1 MKNPKMYQEHY
12 SEEAIAIIGMACRMP
27 GARDVSDFWQNLCNG
42 VQSIT
47 TFTEEELRASGIPT
61 ELIKSPHYV
70 RRRGIIDGA
79 DQFDAAFFGFTPRDA
94 ELLDPQHRVF
104 LECAWHALEDAG
116 YVPQEAD
123 ARIGVFGGVGTN
135 WHLSQVA
142 QSSVAKKYASGAS
155 VVISNDKDYVT
166 SRVSYKL
173 GLVGPSVNVQSA
185 CSTSLVAT
193 ILGMTSLRSKQCDL
207 ALAGG
212 ATIELPERKGYLHL
226 EGGMESPDGH
236 CRPFDAAANGTV
248 FSRGAGVVILKR
260 LADAV
265 RDRDHIYAVLV
276 DGAVNN
282 DGADKIGFTAP
293 SISGQVA
300 LTLDAL
306 SRAGL
311 SAEQLSFV
319 EAHGTATPLGDPIE
333 VESLTQA
340 FRHYSD
346 RTQFCALGSV
356 KGNIGHT
363 DVASGVAAL
372 IKAAKTVEE
381 RLLPPSLGFAK
392 PNPNID
398 FSSSPLFVNT
408 KLRKLVGEGT
418 PVRGLVSSFGVG
430 GTNAC
435 VVIQE
440 PPTPEIPKQ
449 APEQNIA
456 VLSARTEEGLRTQI
470 AHLSH
475 HLSKHPDLDLAAM
488 ACTLQMGRR
497 RFKHRCA
504 IPFASRQE
512 LIERLN
518 SPDGAVIRSVCQRE
532 GEPITFLFPGQ
543 GNQFVGMGANQYR
556 LFAAFR
562 EVIDCGCKLLKP
574 ILGVDL
580 RDVLFPVTDERETA
594 KVLLDQ
600 TYITQPALFLVNYAQ
615 AMLWHSWG
623 IEPDVMI
630 GHSVGEYVAACI
642 AGVFSFEDALTLVS
656 ARARLI
662 QDLPGGSMLA
672 VLLPEAELSG
682 RLPREVEV
690 AAVNSRKMT
699 VVSGPDEAIKF
710 FAIQLEQEKVFFRH
724 LNTSHAFHS
733 AMTEPAMGALAKRFV
748 GINLSVPTIPIVST
762 LTGDW
767 LTDAEACD
775 PHYWVRHMR
784 EPVRFVDA
792 LDTLLASEESYIF
805 LESGPGY
812 SLASSVKSLLER
824 QQHDRVICSQQ
835 GMQDGEDDLA
845 AVTRAVGALWATGR
859 SIDWKA
865 FYADGFPGRVS
876 LPGYPF
882 ERQSF
887 TLDFTKEKEVDLGPE
902 PGERKPDLG
911 EWFYELGWTRTA
923 SPGVLAPPAA
933 ETVPQTGCWLLFD
946 DNDALSQEIVTVL
959 EERGEE
965 IVRVEQG
972 SSFAKR
978 KGGFVIRPGVREDYD
993 QLLAA
998 LRADERRPT
1007 RILHLWN
1014 AYGADDHCWVDEP
1027 DAARVLAFDGPLYL
1041 EQALIAQ
1048 GLPGMVRLLVVTS
1061 GVHSVAGE
1069 PIWAPLRALAAG
1081 PCRVVAKEFPTIQG
1095 RMIDVSSHPDL
1106 AFQLV
1111 NEAELDVED
1120 TVVAYRGGRRFVES
1134 CNPVRLPPGEGLAK
1148 TLKAGG
1154 TYLITGGLG
1163 ALGLFFSRTFA
1174 ETVPVNLVLVS
1185 RSTIPARALWEGMR
1199 SSGDCNPELRERL
1212 EQLLAIEAAG
1222 AKVMIA
1228 QADVTDLEKMKE
1240 VVNQVYERFGRI
1252 DGVIHSAGNAGG
1264 GIIALK
1270 TPEMAS
1276 EVLEP
1281 KVQGTRVIERLFGD
1295 RDLDFIWLFSS
1306 VTAVL
1311 GEAGRV
1317 DYCAANSYIDAVA
1330 QSWNQ
1335 KRPGLFCSLAWAAWA
1350 EIGMASRW
1358 EDAKAKRQSGKR
1370 VQRVEA
1376 GDWLRLLSSQGQ
1388 EEIYEVLIDPE
1399 SDWIITEHLVSDTPT
1414 LVGASFPEF
1423 LWRFAAYRH
1432 SGEPVQ
1438 IKNAY
1443 FIAPMM
1449 FTKGEQRRLML
1460 FVKGQE
1466 GRYKFSFRSRPAD
1479 SPTAWQDHFMGDLVI
1494 TGTEHR
1500 QQNLEMLLASFPQR
1514 ETNPYNSL
1522 DCTAED
1528 GTPLL
1533 TYSERWRTLWELAE
1547 VDDNWLVKLELNPNF
1562 ARDFAAFL
1570 YHPALLDV
1578 ALACGRFRM
1587 AFSSGTTD
1595 LYLPY
1600 GYKRMELLRPIPPVV
1615 WSHVRL
1621 IRPHVLGAETIS
1633 FDVTVLEASGEICVE
1648 VEGFILKKVDIS
1660 APSLKS
1666 AYSSVPS
1673 ENTEVK
1679 NEDITPTEALELLNR
1694 LLEQTGRHGGTAP
1707 MAHLLITTKDLAW
1720 QIADASPRARAEVIR
1735 EQMSATSSAVVQVF
1749 SRDDLLTPYEAPAN
1763 EIETAIAEIWQG
1775 ILGIQQIGVNDQ
1787 FVELGGN
1794 SLLAIQMIAI
1804 TSETFQ
1810 IDLAVDSF
1818 FKEPTIRGLAE
1829 VVINQLIAMTDP
1841 EILEAL
1847 ISQLED

>member
-12 SEEAIAIIGMACRMP
+12 SEAIAIIGMACRMP
-27 GARDVSDFWQNLCNG
+27 GARDVSEFWQNLCNG

-47 TFTEEELRASGIPT
+47 TFTEEELRASGVPS
-61 ELIKSPHYV
+61 ERIKSSHYV

-94 ELLDPQHRVF
+94 ELIDPQQRVL

-116 YVPQEAD
+116 YVPEEVD

-135 WHLSQVA
+135 WHLSDVA

-155 VVISNDKDYVT
+155 VVIGNDKDYVT
-166 SRVSYKL
+166 TRISYKL

-193 ILGMTSLRSKQCDL
+193 ILGMTSLRSNQCDL
-207 ALAGG
+207 VLAGG
-212 ATIELPERKGYLHL
+212 ATIELPERKGYLAL
-226 EGGMESPDGH
+226 EGGMESPDGN
-236 CRPFDAAANGTV
+236 CRPFDASANGTV
-248 FSRGAGVVILKR
+248 FSRGAGMVVLKR

-346 RTQFCALGSV
+346 HTQFCALGSV

-440 PPTPEIPKQ
+440 PPTPGIPKQ

-475 HLSKHPDLDLAAM
+475 HLTKHPDLDLAAM

-504 IPFASRQE
+504 IPFANRQE
-512 LIERLN
+512 FIERLN

-556 LFAAFR
+556 LFPAFR
-562 EVIDCGCKLLKP
+562 EVIDRGSEFLKP
-574 ILGVDL
+574 MLGVDL
-580 RDVLFPVTDERETA
+580 RDLLFPPADEKEKA
-594 KVLLDQ
+594 KALLDQ
-600 TYITQPALFLVNYAQ
+600 TYITQPVLFLVNYAQ
-615 AMLWHSWG
+615 AMLWRAWG
-623 IEPDVMI
+623 LEADVMI

-642 AGVFSFEDALTLVS
+642 AGVFSFEDGLTLVS

-682 RLPREVEV
+682 RLPRDVEV

-710 FAIQLEQEKVFFRH
+710 FEIQLAQEKVFCRH

-733 AMTEPAMGALAKRFV
+733 AMTEPAMGALARRFV
-748 GINLSVPTIPIVST
+748 GISLSAPTIPIVST
-762 LTGDW
+762 LTGVW
-767 LTDAEACD
+767 LTDEEACD

-792 LDTLLASEESYIF
+792 LDTLLATEESYIF
-805 LESGPGY
+805 LECGPGY
-812 SLASSVKSLLER
+812 SLASSVKSLLDR
-824 QQHDRVICSQQ
+824 SQHDRVICSQQ
-835 GMQDGEDDLA
+835 GMQDVEDDLA
-845 AVTRAVGALWATGR
+845 TVTRAVGSLWATGR
-859 SIDWKA
+859 PIDWKA
-865 FYADGFPGRVS
+865 FYADGIPGRVS

-882 ERQSF
+882 DRQSF
-887 TLDFTKEKEVDLGPE
+887 ALDFTTEKEKDGDLGTDPS
-902 PGERKPDLG
+902 ERKTDLG
-911 EWFYELGWTRTA
+911 DWFYELGWTGTA
-923 SPGVLAPPAA
+923 APGFLAPPAA
-933 ETVPQTGCWLLFD
+933 EASPQTGCWLLFD
-946 DNDALSQEIVTVL
+946 DNDALYQEILTVL
-959 EERGEE
+959 EGRGEE

-972 SSFAKR
+972 SAFATS
-978 KGGFVIRPGVREDYD
+978 KGGFVIRPAVREDYD
-993 QLLAA
+993 QLLTA
-998 LRADERRPT
+998 LKENNQRPT

-1014 AYGADDHCWVDEP
+1014 SCQADDHGWVDDPE
-1027 DAARVLAFDGPLYL
+1027 AARILAFDSPMYL

-1048 GLPGMVRLLVVTS
+1048 GLPGMVRLLVVTR

-1095 RMIDVSSHPDL
+1095 RMLDVSSHPDL

-1111 NEAELDVED
+1111 NEAELDVDD
-1120 TVVAYRGGRRFVES
+1120 TVVVYRGGRRFIES
-1134 CNPVRLPPGEGLAK
+1134 WHPLRLPPGEGLVK

-1163 ALGLFFSRTFA
+1163 ALGLFFSKIFA

-1185 RSTIPARALWEGMR
+1185 RSTVPPRENWEMLLE
-1199 SSGDCNPELRERL
+1199 SSDCHPQLRDRL
-1212 EQLLAIEAAG
+1212 EQLLAIETAG
-1222 AKVMIA
+1222 GKVMIA
-1228 QADVTDLEKMKE
+1228 QADVTDLHRMKE
-1240 VVNQVYERFGRI
+1240 VVNQVYERFGKI

-1270 TPEMAS
+1270 TPEMAR

-1335 KRPGLFCSLAWAAWA
+1335 KRPGLFRSLGWAAWA

-1376 GDWLRLLSSQGQ
+1376 GDWLRLISSQGH
-1388 EEIYEVLIDPE
+1388 EELYEVLIDPE
-1399 SDWIITEHLVSDTPT
+1399 ADWIITEHLVSDTPT

-1423 LWRFAAYRH
+1423 LWRFAAQRH
-1432 SGEPVQ
+1432 PGEPVQ

-1460 FVKGQE
+1460 VVKGQE

-1479 SPTAWQDHFMGDLVI
+1479 SPTVWQDHFMGDLVL
-1494 TGTEHR
+1494 TGTEPR
-1500 QQNLEMLLASFPQR
+1500 QQNLEMLLAKFPQM

-1522 DCTAED
+1522 DVTAED

-1533 TYSERWRTLWELAE
+1533 TYSERWRTLSELAE
-1547 VDDNWLVKLELNPNF
+1547 VDGNWLAKLQLDPKYGVEF
-1562 ARDFAAFL
+1562 ATFL
-1570 YHPALLDV
+1570 CHPALLDV
-1578 ALACGRFRM
+1578 ALACGSFRM
-1587 AFSSGTTD
+1587 AFSGEMKGWF
-1595 LYLPY
+1595 YLPY
-1600 GYKRMELLRPIPPVV
+1600 CYKQLKLWRPIPPVV
-1615 WSHVRL
+1615 WSQIRL
-1621 IRPHVLGAETIS
+1621 TSPYTLGADTIS
-1633 FDVTVLEASGEICVE
+1633 FDVTVLDASGEICVE
-1648 VEGFILKKVDIS
+1648 VEGFILKKVDIA
-1660 APSLKS
+1660 APLLKS
-1666 AYSSVPS
+1666 SAASVPG
-1673 ENTEVK
+1673 EEVK
-1679 NEDITPTEALELLNR
+1679 NEDITPKEALDLLNR
-1694 LLEQTGRHGGTAP
+1694 LLEQGGRHGSTAP
-1707 MAHLLITTKDLAW
+1707 MEHLLITTKDLAW
-1720 QIADASPRARAEVIR
+1720 QIADGSPRVRAEVIR
-1735 EQMSATSSAVVQVF
+1735 EQMSAPANTVGQIF
-1749 SRDDLLTPYEAPAN
+1749 SRDDLLTPYQAPAN

-1787 FVELGGN
+1787 FAELGGN

-1829 VVINQLIAMTDP
+1829 VVIKQLIAMTDP

>member
-1 MKNPKMYQEHY
+1 MKNPKMYKEQY
-12 SEEAIAIIGMACRMP
+12 SEAIAIIGMACRMP
-27 GARDVSDFWQNLCNG
+27 GARDVSEFWQNLCNG

-47 TFTEEELRASGIPT
+47 TFREEELRASGVPT

-94 ELLDPQHRVF
+94 ELIDPQQRVF

-116 YVPQEAD
+116 YVPQEVD

-193 ILGMTSLRSKQCDL
+193 ILGMTSLRSQQCDL

-248 FSRGAGVVILKR
+248 FSRGAGVVVLKR

-408 KLRKLVGEGT
+408 KLRQLVGEGT

-475 HLSKHPDLDLAAM
+475 HLTKHPDLDLAAM

-504 IPFASRQE
+504 IPFANRQE

-532 GEPITFLFPGQ
+532 GEPIAFLFPGQ

-556 LFAAFR
+556 LFSAFR
-562 EVIDCGCKLLKP
+562 EVIDRGSEFLKP
-574 ILGVDL
+574 VLGVDL
-580 RDVLFPVTDERETA
+580 RDLLFPPADEREKA

-600 TYITQPALFLVNYAQ
+600 TYITQPVLFLVNYAQ
-615 AMLWHSWG
+615 AMLWRAWG
-623 IEPDVMI
+623 LEADVMI
-630 GHSVGEYVAACI
+630 GHSVGEYVAACL
-642 AGVFSFEDALTLVS
+642 AGVFGFEDALTLVWT
-656 ARARLI
+656 RARLI

-682 RLPREVEV
+682 RLPQDVEV

-699 VVSGPDEAIKF
+699 VVSGPNEAIKF
-710 FAIQLEQEKVFFRH
+710 FEIQLTQEKVFSRH

-733 AMTEPAMGALAKRFV
+733 AMTEPAMGALARRFV
-748 GINLSVPTIPIVST
+748 GISLSAPTIPIIST
-762 LTGDW
+762 LTGNW
-767 LTDAEACD
+767 LTDEEACD
-775 PHYWVRHMR
+775 PLYWVRHMR
-784 EPVRFVDA
+784 QPVRFVDA
-792 LDTLLASEESYIF
+792 LDTLLATEESYIF
-805 LESGPGY
+805 LECGPGY
-812 SLASSVKSLLER
+812 SLASSVKSLLDR
-824 QQHDRVICSQQ
+824 SQHDRVICSQQ
-835 GMQDGEDDLA
+835 GMQDVEDDLA
-845 AVTRAVGALWATGR
+845 AVTRAVGSLWATGR
-859 SIDWKA
+859 PIDWKA
-865 FYADGFPGRVS
+865 FYAEGFPGRVS

-887 TLDFTKEKEVDLGPE
+887 ALDFTTEKEKDGDLGTDPS
-902 PGERKPDLG
+902 ERQSDLG
-911 EWFYELGWTRTA
+911 DWFYELGWTGTA
-923 SPGVLAPPAA
+923 APGFLAPTAA
-933 ETVPQTGCWLLFD
+933 EASPQTGCWLLFD

-959 EERGEE
+959 EGRGEE

-972 SSFAKR
+972 SAFATS
-978 KGGFVIRPGVREDYD
+978 KGGFVIRPEVREDYD
-993 QLLAA
+993 QLLTA
-998 LRADERRPT
+998 LKENNQRPT

-1014 AYGADDHCWVDEP
+1014 SCGADDHGWVDDPE
-1027 DAARVLAFDGPLYL
+1027 AARLLAFDSPMYL

-1048 GLPGMVRLLVVTS
+1048 GLPGMVRLLVVTQ

-1069 PIWAPLRALAAG
+1069 RLWAPLRALAAG

-1111 NEAELDVED
+1111 NEAELDVDD
-1120 TVVAYRGGRRFVES
+1120 TVVVYRGGRRFIES
-1134 CNPVRLPPGEGLAK
+1134 WNPVRLPPGEGLAK

-1163 ALGLFFSRTFA
+1163 ALGLFLSRIFA

-1185 RSTIPARALWEGMR
+1185 RSTVPPRENWER
-1199 SSGDCNPELRERL
+1199 LLESSDGNPQLRDRL
-1212 EQLLAIEAAG
+1212 EQLLAIKAAG
-1222 AKVMIA
+1222 AEVMIA
-1228 QADVTDLEKMKE
+1228 QADVTDLHRMKE

-1270 TPEMAS
+1270 TPEMAT
-1276 EVLEP
+1276 EVLAP

-1295 RDLDFIWLFSS
+1295 QDIDFIWLFSS

-1335 KRPGLFCSLAWAAWA
+1335 KRPGVFRSLGWAAWA

-1370 VQRVEA
+1370 VQRVEV
-1376 GDWLRLLSSQGQ
+1376 GDWLRLISSQGH
-1388 EEIYEVLIDPE
+1388 EEIYEVLLDPE
-1399 SDWIITEHLVSDTPT
+1399 ADWIITEHLVSDTPT

-1423 LWRFAAYRH
+1423 LWRFAAHRH

-1479 SPTAWQDHFMGDLVI
+1479 SPTVWQDHFMGDLVI
-1494 TGTEHR
+1494 TGREPR
-1500 QQNLEMLLASFPQR
+1500 QQNLAMLLAKFPQT

-1533 TYSERWRTLWELAE
+1533 TYSKRWRTLSELAE
-1547 VDDNWLVKLELNPNF
+1547 VDGHWLAKLQLDPQY
-1562 ARDFAAFL
+1562 AVDFAAFL
-1570 YHPALLDV
+1570 YHPALMDV
-1578 ALACGRFRM
+1578 ALACGGFRM
-1587 AFSSGTTD
+1587 GFSGEMKG

-1600 GYKRMELLRPIPPVV
+1600 CYKQMKLWRALPPVV
-1615 WSHVRL
+1615 WSQIRL
-1621 IRPHVLGAETIS
+1621 TSLYTLGADTIS
-1633 FDVTVLEASGEICVE
+1633 FDVTVLEVSGEICVE
-1648 VEGFILKKVDIS
+1648 VEGFILKKVDIA
-1660 APSLKS
+1660 APLVKS
-1666 AYSSVPS
+1666 SVASVPS
-1673 ENTEVK
+1673 EEVK
-1679 NEDITPTEALELLNR
+1679 NEDITPTEALDLLNR
-1694 LLEQTGRHGGTAP
+1694 LLEQAGKQRSTAP

-1720 QIADASPRARAEVIR
+1720 QIADGSPRARAEVIR
-1735 EQMSATSSAVVQVF
+1735 EQMSAPANTVGPVF
-1749 SRDDLLTPYEAPAN
+1749 SRDDLLTPYEAPTN
-1763 EIETAIAEIWQG
+1763 EIETAITEIWQG